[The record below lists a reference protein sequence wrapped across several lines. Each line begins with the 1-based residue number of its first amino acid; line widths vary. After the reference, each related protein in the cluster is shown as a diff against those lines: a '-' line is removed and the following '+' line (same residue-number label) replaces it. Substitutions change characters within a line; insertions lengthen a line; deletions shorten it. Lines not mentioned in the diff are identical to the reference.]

1 MIRLVLLRVLESYF
15 RHRWFYLLPTVLMI
29 AVAGAAFVTRTDEYI
44 ASSTFYVQKGSFLS
58 SLTSIREAGFSWV
71 TPAQTAVNELR
82 QLEGTT
88 AFIRAVVQQTSLEE
102 NMLNGSQAIDGTL
115 NAARDD
121 VWFTVMGD
129 NLVMVLAINEDPEVA
144 RELVDATIN
153 SYIQWQI
160 NADREESVSTQI
172 FFADLIS
179 SYQADLDGAR
189 AELRDYLSANPE
201 PARGARPEIEQMEI
215 DQLQTAV
222 ALAESRLLSAI
233 EDEENA
239 RLGMI
244 QAESD
249 ARQQYF
255 VIDAAKTPTQPAS
268 SKSEAMTQ
276 SIIFVVVGIVMTI
289 VGFVGSAIIDRSF
302 RFAIDV
308 HHILDLP
315 VIAQVPALPKEKKKK
330 KGKKDK
336 EYAAL
341 EIESE
346 SSGE

>member
-1 MIRLVLLRVLESYF
+1 MIRLVLLRILEGYF
-15 RHRWFYLLPTVLMI
+15 RHRWLYLLPTVVMI
-29 AVAGAAFVTRTDEYI
+29 AVGGASFMNRTDEYI

-88 AFIRAVVQQTSLEE
+88 AFVRAVVMQTSLEE
-102 NMLNGSQAIDGTL
+102 NMVNGPAVINETI

-121 VWFTVMGD
+121 IWFSVMGD
-129 NLVMVLAINEDPEVA
+129 NLLMVAAINEDPVVA
-144 RELVDATIN
+144 RELVEATIN

-160 NADREESVSTQI
+160 NADREESVSTQL
-172 FFADLIS
+172 FFAELIQV
-179 SYQADLDGAR
+179 YQEDLDLAR
-189 AELRDYLSANPE
+189 DELRDYLANNPE
-201 PARGARPEIEQMEI
+201 PVRGSRPELEVMEI
-215 DQLQTAV
+215 AQLATAV
-222 ALAESRLLSAI
+222 SLAENRLLSAI
-233 EDEENA
+233 ENEESA

-244 QAESD
+244 QAEGD

-289 VGFVGSAIIDRSF
+289 IGFVGAAMIDRSF

-315 VIAQVPALPKEKKKK
+315 VIAQVPAPAKQKKKK
-330 KGKKDK
+330 KSKKGDD
-336 EYAAL
+336 AA
-341 EIESE
+341 ETESNE
-346 SSGE
+346 

>member
-1 MIRLVLLRVLESYF
+1 MVRLVLLRVLESYF
-15 RHRWFYLLPTVLMI
+15 RHRWLYLLPTVIMI
-29 AVAGAAFVTRTDEYI
+29 GVGGMSFMNRTDEYI

-88 AFIRAVVQQTSLEE
+88 AFMRAIVQQTSLEE
-102 NMLNGSQAIDGTL
+102 NMSNGPDAINATI

-121 VWFTVMGD
+121 VWFSVMGD
-129 NLVMVLAINEDPEVA
+129 NLLMVAAINEDPLVA
-144 RELVDATIN
+144 RELVEATIN

-160 NADREESVSTQI
+160 NADREESVSTQM
-172 FFADLIS
+172 FFDDLIIA
-179 SYQADLDGAR
+179 YQADLDAAR
-189 AELRDYLSANPE
+189 DELRDYLNTNPE
-201 PARGARPEIEQMEI
+201 PLRGARPELERMEI
-215 DQLQTAV
+215 SQLETAV
-222 ALAESRLLSAI
+222 SLAENRLLSAI

-255 VIDAAKTPTQPAS
+255 VIDDAKTPTQPAS
-268 SKSEAMTQ
+268 SKSEAMTS

-289 VGFVGSAIIDRSF
+289 IGFVGAAIIDRSF

-308 HHILDLP
+308 QHILDLP
-315 VIAQVPALPKEKKKK
+315 VIAQVPAPPKEKKKK
-330 KGKKDK
+330 KGKKGK
-336 EYAAL
+336 EDEAT
-341 EIESE
+341 ETEGE
-346 SSGE
+346 SSG